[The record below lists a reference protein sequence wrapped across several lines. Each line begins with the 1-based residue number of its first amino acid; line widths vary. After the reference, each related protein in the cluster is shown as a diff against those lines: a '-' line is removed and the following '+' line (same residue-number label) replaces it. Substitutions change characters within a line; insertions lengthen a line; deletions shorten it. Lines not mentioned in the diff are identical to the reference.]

1 MVNLKTSFGAF
12 EAKTHFGELLNRV
25 EKGDRIL
32 ITRHG
37 RVIAHLV
44 PAEAKPLDDLGHL
57 ARKALALTAK
67 TQLPKGKTIKD
78 LVNEG
83 RKR

>member
-1 MVNLKTSFGAF
+1 MVKLKVSFGAF

-37 RVIAHLV
+37 RAVAHLV
-44 PAEAKPLDDLGHL
+44 PVKDGPTIDLVTL
-57 ARKALALTAK
+57 ARRAMESSRGIR
-67 TQLPKGKTIKD
+67 LPEGKTLKD
-78 LVNEG
+78 LINEG